1 MLYNNKKYLIFL
13 KNSLMISGI
22 VLLIIISI
30 SIFFQQYEVV
40 LALSAV
46 LIVALI
52 LNRILNISFVRI
64 QEEHSKL
71 KIKFYSLFSVDRN
84 YEAIEFPISSLRH
97 VTVKKYLFGM
107 KWDLYLTVKLK
118 QGMAT
123 YPAICLSAVPSK
135 DRKVLVEA
143 ISELIP
149 H

>member
-22 VLLIIISI
+22 VLLIIISV
-30 SIFFQQYEVV
+30 SIFLQQYEVV

-52 LNRILNISFVRI
+52 LNRILNFCFVRI
-64 QEEHSKL
+64 QEEHGKL

-84 YEAIEFPISSLRH
+84 YEAIEFPVSSLRH
-97 VTVKKYLFGM
+97 VKVKKYLLGL

-123 YPAICLSAVPSK
+123 YPAICLSAVPLK

-143 ISELIP
+143 IRELIP
-149 H
+149 R